1 MHLVLVA
8 YIRGPY
14 RWTLVA
20 PLPLTLPH
28 LLSRSLRLSLGAWES
43 RHPRLWRPS
52 RSTPPTACTTKL
64 VRSHS
69 RAATAHA
76 VGTRTAR
83 ATAAHECIQA
93 AACCLG
99 SVKMKTPKVRTR
111 KRQDATGERH
121 VQWVRG
127 VRVSADCLRYAARRS
142 LLPRGQVPEQG
153 RAGGWRSLHQGKQV
167 LPQDHR
173 WQGGVLRGG
182 HLPPPPPSAA
192 VAGLAPAAVTSDRR
206 LPCAARDRE
215 SRTERERERESAH
228 ARERERDAARHGRA
242 RARRR
247 RTAARRLLGTVCCA
261 PQTAAGLP
269 ACRRWAMEREGH

>member
-8 YIRGPY
+8 YIRGPS

-52 RSTPPTACTTKL
+52 RSTRPTACTTKL

-206 LPCAARDRE
+206 LPCAARQ
-215 SRTERERERESAH
+215 
-228 ARERERDAARHGRA
+228 RDAARHGRA

-247 RTAARRLLGTVCCA
+247 RTAARRLFGTVCCA